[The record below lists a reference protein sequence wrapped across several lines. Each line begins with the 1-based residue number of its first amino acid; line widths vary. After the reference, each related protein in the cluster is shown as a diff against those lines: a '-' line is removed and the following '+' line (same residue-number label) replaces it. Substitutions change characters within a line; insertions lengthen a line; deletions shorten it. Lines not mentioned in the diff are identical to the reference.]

1 MSTNKKVRKA
11 VLPVAGL
18 GTRFLPATKAQPKE
32 MLPVVD
38 KPLIQYAVEEAVA
51 SGIEDIILVTSH
63 GKDSI
68 KEHFNADHDLV
79 SLLESRGK
87 QDEAAL
93 VRRTGELAN
102 VFSVRQEEPLGLGHA
117 VGCARDAVGDEP
129 FVVILPDDVIDS
141 PLPCTQ
147 QLLEVYAAH
156 GGCII
161 ATEEVHGPAIE
172 RYGVMAVE
180 PVGDTRWAGRLHR
193 VTDMVE
199 KPKASEAPSPYV
211 VIGRYILEPE
221 IFDLIDSTKP
231 GRGGEIQLTDAL
243 LAFARQKAVY
253 AFAFEG
259 RHNDA
264 GNKLGFLRAT
274 VHYALKHPELGPPF
288 RDYLKSL
295 KL

>member
-161 ATEEVHGPAIE
+161 ATEEVHGSAIE

-180 PVGDTRWAGRLHR
+180 LVGDTRWAGRLHR

-288 RDYLKSL
+288 RDYLRSL

>member
-68 KEHFNADHDLV
+68 EEHFDADHDLI

-102 VFSVRQEEPLGLGHA
+102 VFSVRQKEPLGLGHA
-117 VGCARDAVGDEP
+117 VGCARELVGNEP
-129 FVVILPDDVIDS
+129 FAVILPDDIIDS
-141 PLPCTQ
+141 PAPCIQ
-147 QLLEVYAAH
+147 QLLEVHAAH

-161 ATEEVHGPAIE
+161 ATEEVHGPSIE
-172 RYGVMAVE
+172 HYGVMAVE
-180 PVGDTRWAGRLHR
+180 PAGDTRWAGRLHR